1 MGRLSNGGLG
11 PDFVIIGAMRC
22 GTTTLYR
29 HLLQHPKIG
38 MSRDKE
44 TDYFVSE
51 KRDPDWYAGQ
61 FCSSKARLGE
71 ASPNYTK
78 ADVFPGV
85 PARMQAECPE
95 VRLIYVVRD
104 PVARAV
110 SQYRHCWAMGTIQL
124 QPEVFANS
132 AEYTHVINTSRY
144 AFQLKAFQDAFDSE
158 RLLVIDFDDL
168 VKSPEAAMAE
178 ICRHIGVQP
187 QRLPQPGLHNDAA
200 ELSRI
205 PVWALKF
212 SQSPVGRLL
221 NRWMGRSA
229 RDRARRLL
237 AQGASRHPPP
247 FPAHI
252 LNRIRDDLRE
262 DAQQFRDITGKPF
275 RHWSV

>member
-1 MGRLSNGGLG
+1 MGRLRGGGLG

-22 GTTTLYR
+22 GTTTIYR
-29 HLLQHPKIG
+29 HLLEHPGIG

-44 TDYFVSE
+44 TDYFVSR
-51 KRDPDWYAGQ
+51 KKGPDWYSGQ
-61 FCSSKARLGE
+61 FCSSKPLLGE

-85 PARMQAECPE
+85 PARMQAECPD

-110 SQYRHCWAMGTIQL
+110 SQYRHCWAMGTIQR
-124 QPEVFANS
+124 QPEEFADS
-132 AEYTHVINTSRY
+132 DEYTHVITTSRY
-144 AFQLKAFQDAFDSE
+144 AYQMKAYLDVFDSE
-158 RLLVIDFDDL
+158 RLCVIDFDDL

-178 ICRHIGVQP
+178 LCRHIGVQP
-187 QRLPQPGLHNDAA
+187 QPLPHRGVHNDAA

-205 PVWALKF
+205 PVWALKL
-212 SQSPVGRLL
+212 SQSPLGGLL
-221 NRWMGRSA
+221 NRWISRSA

-237 AQGASRHPPP
+237 AQGASRQPPP

-252 LNRIRDDLRE
+252 LNRIRDDLRD
-262 DAQQFRDITGKPF
+262 DAQQFRGITGKPF
-275 RHWSV
+275 RDWSL